1 MSCSKPILSMEQEG
15 PLCSRHASP
24 AKTKISRSTKT
35 GSPDGGKL
43 LGECS
48 QEASHLLPRCAG
60 SFCRAAV
67 AVAKFETL
75 QEEPENLAIYSRNK
89 SCQLPVLK
97 R

>member
-1 MSCSKPILSMEQEG
+1 MSSSKPILSMDQED
-15 PLCSRHASP
+15 PLCSRHASS
-24 AKTKISRSTKT
+24 AKTKISRSTKA

-60 SFCRAAV
+60 SSCRAAV
-67 AVAKFETL
+67 AVAKFQTL
-75 QEEPENLAIYSRNK
+75 QEEPENLAIYSKNN
-89 SCQLPVLK
+89 SCQLPALK